1 MESKLGDISDVL
13 WIVYYHVVPGNV
25 HVFFSVNVE
34 TELTKLTKL
43 IKKKTQKR

>member
-13 WIVYYHVVPGNV
+13 WIVYYHVGLANV

-43 IKKKTQKR
+43 TIKTQKR

>member
-43 IKKKTQKR
+43 TLKTQKR